1 MARRSKLCLEGKEDE
16 KPHHKSQEAGG
27 LGNGKAKYG
36 VAEEHLLQCWIARVA
51 CHK

>member
-1 MARRSKLCLEGKEDE
+1 MSISGKSCLEGKEDE

-36 VAEEHLLQCWIARVA
+36 VAEEHLL
-51 CHK
+51 